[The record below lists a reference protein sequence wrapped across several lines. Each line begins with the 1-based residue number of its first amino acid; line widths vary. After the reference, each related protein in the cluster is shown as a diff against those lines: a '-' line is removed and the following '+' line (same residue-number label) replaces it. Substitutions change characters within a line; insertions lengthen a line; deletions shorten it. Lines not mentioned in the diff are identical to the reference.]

1 MHQREALQS
10 IIGKDPSTII
20 DDAWSD
26 LPLTWFNKLLD
37 RNNSVLEDFSL
48 VYLKK
53 RVERLNQGLDFFS
66 MNKLFHHVVLIKTAT
81 KTMTTIYQ
89 SNSTTDI
96 NGAHY
101 DRIVVDN
108 MLDIAI
114 QELREMSAQM
124 CKFFKSSGKDG

>member
-1 MHQREALQS
+1 LEKLQLGEELMHQREALQS

-53 RVERLNQGLDFFS
+53 RVERLNQGLDFFP
-66 MNKLFHHVVLIKTAT
+66 
-81 KTMTTIYQ
+81 
-89 SNSTTDI
+89 
-96 NGAHY
+96 
-101 DRIVVDN
+101 
-108 MLDIAI
+108 
-114 QELREMSAQM
+114 
-124 CKFFKSSGKDG
+124 